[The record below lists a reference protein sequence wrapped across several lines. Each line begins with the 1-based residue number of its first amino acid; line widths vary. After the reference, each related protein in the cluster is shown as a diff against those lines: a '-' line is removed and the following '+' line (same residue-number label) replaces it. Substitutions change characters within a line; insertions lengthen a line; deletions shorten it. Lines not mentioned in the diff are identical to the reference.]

1 MEHSELKDR
10 IQGLNEIDEFNFYML
25 KLFFKS
31 LRNCYATLYDLV
43 LKNFD
48 KLKNPRS
55 TTQVPLSFFCR
66 FCFKHHFYFYGMKSA
81 QHEHVIPVLFKSID
95 RIMPKNRQI
104 KIILLWVKTL
114 YFRVQ
119 KS

>member
-31 LRNCYATLYDLV
+31 LRNCYAALYDLV
-43 LKNFD
+43 LKYFD
-48 KLKNPRS
+48 KVTIPRS

-66 FCFKHHFYFYGMKSA
+66 FCFKPFIFLWNEIRPARACITYFI
-81 QHEHVIPVLFKSID
+81 QI
-95 RIMPKNRQI
+95 NR
-104 KIILLWVKTL
+104 
-114 YFRVQ
+114 
-119 KS
+119 

>member
-55 TTQVPLSFFCR
+55 TTAVPLSFFYC
-66 FCFKHHFYFYGMKSA
+66 FCFKHHFYFLWNEIRPARACM
-81 QHEHVIPVLFKSID
+81 
-95 RIMPKNRQI
+95 
-104 KIILLWVKTL
+104 ILL
-114 YFRVQ
+114 Y
-119 KS
+119 

>member
-55 TTQVPLSFFCR
+55 STQVPLSFFFR
-66 FCFKHHFYFYGMKSA
+66 FCFKPFFFLGNEIRPARACSSCTI
-81 QHEHVIPVLFKSID
+81 QI
-95 RIMPKNRQI
+95 NR
-104 KIILLWVKTL
+104 
-114 YFRVQ
+114 
-119 KS
+119 

>member
-1 MEHSELKDR
+1 MVEHSELKDR

-25 KLFFKS
+25 KMYFKS

-55 TTQVPLSFFCR
+55 TTTVPLSFFLTV
-66 FCFKHHFYFYGMKSA
+66 CFKACYFLM
-81 QHEHVIPVLFKSID
+81 E
-95 RIMPKNRQI
+95 
-104 KIILLWVKTL
+104 
-114 YFRVQ
+114 
-119 KS
+119 

>member
-55 TTQVPLSFFCR
+55 STQVPLSFFCR
-66 FCFKHHFYFYGMKSA
+66 FCFKPFLLYGMKSA
-81 QHEHVIPVLFKSID
+81 QHEHVLHALFKSVD
-95 RIMPKNRQI
+95 RIMPKNRQM
-104 KIILLWVKTL
+104 KIILLWVKIL

-119 KS
+119 RS

>member
-55 TTQVPLSFFCR
+55 STQVPLSFFCR
-66 FCFKHHFYFYGMKSA
+66 FCFKPFLFYGMKSA
-81 QHEHVIPVLFKSID
+81 QHEHVLHALFKSVD
-95 RIMPKNRQI
+95 RIMPKNRQM
-104 KIILLWVKTL
+104 KIILLWVKIL

-119 KS
+119 RS